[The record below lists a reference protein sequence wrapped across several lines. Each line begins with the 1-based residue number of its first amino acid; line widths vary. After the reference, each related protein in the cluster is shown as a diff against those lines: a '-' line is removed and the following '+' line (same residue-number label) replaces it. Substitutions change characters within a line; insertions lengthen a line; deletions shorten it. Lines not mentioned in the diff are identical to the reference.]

1 MPNYARI
8 TIIGHACG
16 DPESRQVNGKTV
28 ANFSVAVNDPFG
40 PKGNDGKP
48 IAVFYKVG
56 AWERLADVALKYVKK
71 GDAVMIEGRP
81 SLESYHTRDGDKRT
95 DIKVSA
101 SDIVLLGGG
110 NKRDDSAQQGDN
122 QERRSAPRT
131 QPPADNR
138 HAASD
143 DLPF

>member
-8 TIIGHACG
+8 TLIGHACG
-16 DPESRQVNGKTV
+16 DPETRQVNDKAV
-28 ANFSVAVNDPFG
+28 ANFTVAVNDPFG

-48 IAVFYKVG
+48 IAVFYKV
-56 AWERLADVALKYVKK
+56 AVWDRRLVDVATKYIKK
-71 GDAVMIEGRP
+71 GDAVMVEGRL
-81 SLESYHTRDGDKRT
+81 SMETYETRDGQKRT
-95 DIKVSA
+95 DPKVSA
-101 SDIVLLGGG
+101 NDIVLLGG
-110 NKRDDSAQQGDN
+110 NKRDDSAPQGDN

-131 QPPADNR
+131 QPPADTR